1 MNNTSLVLSFHLAVF
16 KAWSTEPS
24 KQRLLGQDYPL
35 FLSSAGPNIIHLS
48 SEDMRFFFFYP
59 QHRCCI
65 FPLSVST
72 SELPF
77 PTQCQSFTVEWKMCP
92 ISQGQA
98 NNDWKAIEVK
108 QTDSIQLVIAV
119 FASVS
124 TCEEVSRKTFFF
136 FLQGCLFSCL
146 PFLHLSS
153 CSFWTPRHLQC
164 FGLLLCKKKKKML
177 IIFFFLICLTNT
189 DICFS
194 LLNWPD
200 AQRKSCSVGETFY

>member
-72 SELPF
+72 LELPF

-136 FLQGCLFSCL
+136 FFARLSIFL
-146 PFLHLSS
+146 PSFPSLIQVVAFGHHDI
-153 CSFWTPRHLQC
+153 CSVLAYFYV
-164 FGLLLCKKKKKML
+164 KKKKK
-177 IIFFFLICLTNT
+177 C
-189 DICFS
+189 
-194 LLNWPD
+194 
-200 AQRKSCSVGETFY
+200 